1 MIKLLFTIFLNE
13 YLCAMLLLRKVRWYN
28 GVYCPLCYS
37 KRVKRYGKYRG
48 IFQRYYCKDCKHTF
62 NDKTNTIFH
71 YSHAQLSDWFIAIYL
86 FYIPT
91 SGCSINS
98 ISIQLSIPYKQCYHM
113 IRRVM
118 DSSSIACNSKC
129 KGEEDKLNG
138 IVEIDELY
146 IHAGMKGKSYH
157 HNITVVENRKP
168 RRRGIKPWRGRG
180 TFAKDHPMVIC
191 YHQQKREGEGEDNN
205 NTTIL
210 DVPVQYDSIASLVCN
225 RVDHNSIVYT
235 DEYRAYHSLKDY
247 GYKHYTVTHSSKEY
261 ARDGIHINNCECIAN
276 LFKIWLSKFMG
287 VNKYNL
293 NTYAKTYQFI
303 YNNRRLDIFS
313 KFIKILSSVLLVLI
327 IATTFYSMSDFLLY
341 IIFNRIL

>member
-13 YLCAMLLLRKVRWYN
+13 YLCAMLLRKVRWYN

-86 FYIPT
+86 LFYIPT
-91 SGCSINS
+91 FGCSISS

-118 DSSSIACNSKC
+118 DSSSIACNSKDKGEDKED

-157 HNITVVENRKP
+157 
-168 RRRGIKPWRGRG
+168 
-180 TFAKDHPMVIC
+180 
-191 YHQQKREGEGEDNN
+191 
-205 NTTIL
+205 
-210 DVPVQYDSIASLVCN
+210 
-225 RVDHNSIVYT
+225 
-235 DEYRAYHSLKDY
+235 
-247 GYKHYTVTHSSKEY
+247 SS
-261 ARDGIHINNCECIAN
+261 
-276 LFKIWLSKFMG
+276 
-287 VNKYNL
+287 
-293 NTYAKTYQFI
+293 
-303 YNNRRLDIFS
+303 
-313 KFIKILSSVLLVLI
+313 
-327 IATTFYSMSDFLLY
+327 
-341 IIFNRIL
+341 

>member
-1 MIKLLFTIFLNE
+1 
-13 YLCAMLLLRKVRWYN
+13 
-28 GVYCPLCYS
+28 
-37 KRVKRYGKYRG
+37 
-48 IFQRYYCKDCKHTF
+48 
-62 NDKTNTIFH
+62 
-71 YSHAQLSDWFIAIYL
+71 
-86 FYIPT
+86 
-91 SGCSINS
+91 
-98 ISIQLSIPYKQCYHM
+98 
-113 IRRVM
+113 
-118 DSSSIACNSKC
+118 
-129 KGEEDKLNG
+129 
-138 IVEIDELY
+138 
-146 IHAGMKGKSYH
+146 
-157 HNITVVENRKP
+157 
-168 RRRGIKPWRGRG
+168 
-180 TFAKDHPMVIC
+180 MVIC
-191 YHQQKREGEGEDNN
+191 YHQQKREGEGGEGED

-327 IATTFYSMSDFLLY
+327 IATTFYSMSV
-341 IIFNRIL
+341 

>member
-1 MIKLLFTIFLNE
+1 
-13 YLCAMLLLRKVRWYN
+13 
-28 GVYCPLCYS
+28 
-37 KRVKRYGKYRG
+37 
-48 IFQRYYCKDCKHTF
+48 
-62 NDKTNTIFH
+62 
-71 YSHAQLSDWFIAIYL
+71 
-86 FYIPT
+86 
-91 SGCSINS
+91 
-98 ISIQLSIPYKQCYHM
+98 
-113 IRRVM
+113 
-118 DSSSIACNSKC
+118 
-129 KGEEDKLNG
+129 
-138 IVEIDELY
+138 
-146 IHAGMKGKSYH
+146 MKGKSYH

-168 RRRGIKPWRGRG
+168 RRRGIKPWKGRG

-191 YHQQKREGEGEDNN
+191 YHQQKREGYSNN
-205 NTTIL
+205 NTTTIL

-327 IATTFYSMSDFLLY
+327 IATTFYSMSEY
-341 IIFNRIL
+341 IYYAFSLIKESK